1 MYPKKRKFEKR
12 HTNNRNEKNKV
23 QSKLDDEIEINQ

>member
-1 MYPKKRKFEKR
+1 MYPKKRKMWKETHEQKV
-12 HTNNRNEKNKV
+12 EKNKV